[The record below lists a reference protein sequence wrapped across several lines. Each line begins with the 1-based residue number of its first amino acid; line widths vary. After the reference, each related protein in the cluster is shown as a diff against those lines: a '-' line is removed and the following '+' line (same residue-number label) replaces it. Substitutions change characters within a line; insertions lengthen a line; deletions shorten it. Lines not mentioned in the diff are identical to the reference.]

1 MVLGALIDQFIKNSL
16 KNIAQMPP
24 QLIQMLMTQ
33 SSMTKNQLFEMAPSV
48 PANVVA
54 LESPNAIENGKR
66 KICVGDGMR
75 LVESKTVEWVRY
87 QLFSR
92 VNLCFGVE
100 NVMGAPSL
108 EILVQTE
115 SQERSK
121 I

>member
-1 MVLGALIDQFIKNSL
+1 
-16 KNIAQMPP
+16 MPP

-33 SSMTKNQLFEMAPSV
+33 SSMTRNQLFETVQSV

-66 KICVGDGMR
+66 KICVGGGTR
-75 LVESKTVEWVRY
+75 LDESKTVEWVHS

-115 SQERSK
+115 NQERSK